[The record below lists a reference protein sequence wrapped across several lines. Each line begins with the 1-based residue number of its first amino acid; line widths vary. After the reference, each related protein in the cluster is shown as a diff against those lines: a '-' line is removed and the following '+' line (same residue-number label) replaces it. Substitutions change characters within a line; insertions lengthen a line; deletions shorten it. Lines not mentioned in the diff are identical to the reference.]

1 MSAKGA
7 SAKKKSMTERALA
20 RRREYWPKVRD
31 DDLWHRKRNDGYATI
46 PRTLP
51 ILMNIIDYMTSG
63 KPAGPTYLALW
74 CRNPDES
81 VVTID
86 SQEVL
91 AEESGFTGERKV
103 TTWRARMKSLAEL
116 EFIDPRRG
124 ASGDFQHVL
133 IPNPH
138 LAVRKL
144 RGRFPDAMWE
154 MLFERG
160 SEIGAADL
168 TTAPAAPALE
178 PAPESGGR
186 LRARRVAVPPTKHVR
201 ETKDL

>member
-1 MSAKGA
+1 MTARAAA
-7 SAKKKSMTERALA
+7 SRKKSMTERALT
-20 RRREYWPKVRD
+20 RRSEYWPKVRD
-31 DDLWHRKRNDGYATI
+31 EDLWHRKRNDGYATI

-51 ILMNIIDYMTSG
+51 ILMNVIDYMTSG

-103 TTWRARMKSLAEL
+103 TTWRARMRSLADL
-116 EFIDPRRG
+116 GFIDPRRG
-124 ASGDFQHVL
+124 ASGEFHYVL

-138 LAVRKL
+138 LVVRRL
-144 RGRFPDAMWE
+144 RGRFPEAMWA

-160 SEIGAADL
+160 SEIGASDL
-168 TTAPAAPALE
+168 TIAPAQ
-178 PAPESGGR
+178 PAPEPKPAGGGR
-186 LRARRVAVPPTKHVR
+186 PRVRRTPVSPTK
-201 ETKDL
+201 

>member
-1 MSAKGA
+1 MTARAATS
-7 SAKKKSMTERALA
+7 KKQSMTERALA
-20 RRREYWPKVRD
+20 RRSEYWPKVRD
-31 DDLWHRKRNDGYATI
+31 EDLWHRKRNDGYATI

-51 ILMNIIDYMTSG
+51 ILMNVIDYMTSG

-103 TTWRARMKSLAEL
+103 TTWRARMKSLADL
-116 EFIDPRRG
+116 GFIDPRRG
-124 ASGDFQHVL
+124 ASGEFQYVL

-138 LAVRKL
+138 LIARRL
-144 RGRFPDAMWE
+144 RGRFPEAMWA

-160 SEIGAADL
+160 SEIGASDL
-168 TTAPAAPALE
+168 TIAPAQLAPKPTA
-178 PAPESGGR
+178 AGGGR
-186 LRARRVAVPPTKHVR
+186 SGVRRAAVSPTK
-201 ETKDL
+201 